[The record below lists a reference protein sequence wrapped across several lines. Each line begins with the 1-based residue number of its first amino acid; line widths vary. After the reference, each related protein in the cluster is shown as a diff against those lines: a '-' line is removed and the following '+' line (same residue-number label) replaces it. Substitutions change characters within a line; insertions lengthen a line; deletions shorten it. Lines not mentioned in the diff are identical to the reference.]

1 MIPATVASNED
12 LAFVRYTYNTE
23 YSYCSTPF
31 SVQNVHCVYRDDR
44 CSRESA
50 VMKVVY
56 KHEQTCHR
64 KRTVSVD
71 VNRI

>member
-1 MIPATVASNED
+1 MIPATVVYNED
-12 LAFVRYTYNTE
+12 LAFVIYTNNT
-23 YSYCSTPF
+23 YSYF
-31 SVQNVHCVYRDDR
+31 SVRNVHCVHRDR

-56 KHEQTCHR
+56 KHEQNCHR

>member
-1 MIPATVASNED
+1 MIPATVVTNED
-12 LAFVRYTYNTE
+12 LAFVRYTNNT
-23 YSYCSTPF
+23 YSYCSTAF
-31 SVQNVHCVYRDDR
+31 SVRNVHCVYRDR

-56 KHEQTCHR
+56 KHEQNCHR